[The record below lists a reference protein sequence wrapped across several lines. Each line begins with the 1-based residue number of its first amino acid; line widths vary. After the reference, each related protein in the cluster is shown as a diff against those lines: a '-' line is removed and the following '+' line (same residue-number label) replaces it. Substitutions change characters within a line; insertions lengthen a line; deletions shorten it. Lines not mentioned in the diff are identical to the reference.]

1 MTLISP
7 FQPTEEEAV
16 EWKQCSLVFLHPL
29 VYSSPWGEKALN
41 LTGGWGEGPRPTR
54 HLRSSKE
61 KLPLALDPPALS
73 WDQGG

>member
-16 EWKQCSLVFLHPL
+16 EGKQCSLVFLHPL
-29 VYSSPWGEKALN
+29 VYSSPGERRRSTDREVGRGVPHRA
-41 LTGGWGEGPRPTR
+41 TR
-54 HLRSSKE
+54 HQRSSKE

-73 WDQGG
+73 